1 MKNLNLRFLSKFI
14 LLLFLGTLSFQGFS
28 TSCTVSTAVSAST
41 FPCTSS
47 AVDTIFVTGSITMD
61 VNLSYGFDVVM
72 VLDGGTLNWT
82 QNVSL
87 SFTTNSKLTLV
98 NGGSLITTG
107 TGSAS
112 CNSLKDIFFGTVSL
126 ISCNGGGTS
135 LYSFADVNNAG
146 GADVVGPLPVTLIDF
161 TGKRL
166 EGNDVKLQ
174 WKTAQE
180 INNSHFEL
188 ESYSNGSFEKIAT
201 IPGNGNGNGNSNMLL
216 SYSFTHLNP
225 KEELLLYRLKQV
237 DFDGK
242 FEYFKIITISGIAK
256 LKQTVVISPNPVLA
270 GNRIELKVTKES
282 SYKYRVI
289 TYTGKE
295 VLTGNNIG
303 EKSIIET
310 QSIPT
315 GIYLIEVTFI
325 NCIRAYEK
333 VIIL

>member
-1 MKNLNLRFLSKFI
+1 MNNLNLRFLSKFI

-41 FPCTSS
+41 TPCTSS
-47 AVDTIFVTGSITMD
+47 PVDTIFVTGSITMD
-61 VNLSYGFDVVM
+61 VNLTYGFDVVM

-87 SFTTNSKLTLV
+87 NFTTLSKLTLV

-166 EGNDVKLQ
+166 KSNDVQLQ

-201 IPGNGNGNGNSNMLL
+201 IPGNGNSNVLL
-216 SYSFTHLNP
+216 DYSFTHINP
-225 KEELLLYRLKQV
+225 KEGMLFYRLKQV

-242 FEYFKIITISGIAK
+242 FEYFKIISISNIAK
-256 LKQTVVISPNPVLA
+256 VKQQVVVFPNPVLK
-270 GNRIELKVTKES
+270 GNHIELEAGKETN
-282 SYKYRVI
+282 YKFRVI
-289 TYTGKE
+289 TYNGEE
-295 VLTGNNIG
+295 VLTGINYG
-303 EKSIIET
+303 EKSILET
-310 QSIPT
+310 QSIPE
-315 GIYLIEVTFI
+315 GIYIIEFTFSNNMKI
-325 NCIRAYEK
+325 YEK